1 MISIILAMLIGAIV
15 GASALMIA
23 LVCVLDS
30 KERGWKNGK
39 H

>member
-1 MISIILAMLIGAIV
+1 MISTIIAMLIGAIV

-23 LVCVLDS
+23 LVCVFDRN
-30 KERGWKNGK
+30 ERK